1 MTPVAVTQRVTIDAE
16 HGERRDALDQR
27 LANLLKACGVA
38 PVPVPNIGEAIVDW
52 IEAVPIGGVLLSGG
66 NDLVGLGGD
75 APERDETEE
84 TLVNVAL
91 SRGWPVVG
99 LCRGMQLLAYIH
111 GATLVQQPGH
121 VGRDHAVV
129 GTINQT
135 VNSYHRW
142 CLEDAPPGFATLA
155 RAYDGTVEAMAHSQ
169 LRLLGLMWHPE
180 RDEVPSR
187 SDIELL
193 GQAFHLALAET

>member
-1 MTPVAVTQRVTIDAE
+1 MTLVAVTQRVTIDAE

-27 LANLLKACGVA
+27 LVNLLKACGVV
-38 PVPVPNIGEAIVDW
+38 PVPVPNVGRSVVDW
-52 IEAVPIGGVLLSGG
+52 IEAVPVSGVVLSGG
-66 NDLVGLGGD
+66 NDVVGLGGD
-75 APERDETEE
+75 APERDATEE
-84 TLVNVAL
+84 ALVNVAL

-99 LCRGMQLLAYIH
+99 LCRGMQLLAYVH
-111 GATLVQQPGH
+111 GAELVQQPGH

-129 GTINQT
+129 GTINRT

-142 CLEDAPPGFATLA
+142 CLEHAPPGFATLA

-180 RDEVPSR
+180 RDEATSR